1 LKIGVSVRHIFKPI
15 SYLEI
20 QLLSGVS
27 GGYITALQPGI
38 ELVHFSENVSDQR
51 MLRPIGKVSVSG
63 NILNGSTLF
72 VRQPANQVPLGIVL
86 RACFITIQCKLLFST
101 KGYQKYTGH
110 YIRKES
116 QECVY
121 PNLSYSI

>member
-1 LKIGVSVRHIFKPI
+1 MFMVKAGQKFFR
-15 SYLEI
+15 YLYTDWHC
-20 QLLSGVS
+20 SSPVNPRN
-27 GGYITALQPGI
+27 TVALQPGI

-51 MLRPIGKVSVSG
+51 MLRPIGKVSVSR

-110 YIRKES
+110 YIWKES

>member
-1 LKIGVSVRHIFKPI
+1 MNYKGKADLTLHCLYSNPRRMVILPDRDVEIESCDSGTKISVELGE
-15 SYLEI
+15 SGLTVDEI
-20 QLLSGVS
+20 
-27 GGYITALQPGI
+27 
-38 ELVHFSENVSDQR
+38 D
-51 MLRPIGKVSVSG
+51 VSVSG

-86 RACFITIQCKLLFST
+86 RACFITIQCKLIFST

-110 YIRKES
+110 YIWKES

>member
-1 LKIGVSVRHIFKPI
+1 MFMVKAGQKNFPI
-15 SYLEI
+15 PLYRLA
-20 QLLSGVS
+20 LF
-27 GGYITALQPGI
+27 ITGESPEHCRTATSI

-51 MLRPIGKVSVSG
+51 MLRPIGKVSVSR

-110 YIRKES
+110 YIWKES

>member
-1 LKIGVSVRHIFKPI
+1 MNPRN
-15 SYLEI
+15 
-20 QLLSGVS
+20 
-27 GGYITALQPGI
+27 TAALQPGI

-86 RACFITIQCKLLFST
+86 RACFINIQCKLLFST